1 MKKKSIIVTGGS
13 GFIGTN
19 LVNFLIKNKGYNIY
33 NIDTLNY
40 CSVPEK
46 IKNINE
52 KNYFFIKLNLS
63 NFSELTKII
72 KKINPIYI
80 FHLAAN
86 SHVDRSIDNPL
97 KFINENILSTTT
109 LYSSLVNL
117 IKKKKIK
124 LKKIIYLSTDEVYGS
139 VDKPSSEENKLNP
152 NSPYSASKASTDL
165 ISRSFLKT
173 FNLPIIIA
181 RASNNFGP
189 FQFSEK
195 FIPNIISKF
204 KKNKK
209 IDIYGDG
216 KNIREWIPVNYT
228 CKALIFLMNKG
239 KLGEI
244 YNIGSNNRVT
254 NLKLFKALE
263 KIFSKYKKIKKN
275 FYNFVKDRPGHDLKY
290 LLNSNKLR
298 KLGFNE
304 NYNFES
310 ELKNTL
316 FWYINNNK
324 WLVHCERIY
333 QGQRIGLQKKIK

>member
-19 LVNFLIKNKGYNIY
+19 LVNFLIKNKEYNVY
-33 NIDTLNY
+33 NIDVLNY

-46 IKNINE
+46 IKNIN
-52 KNYFFIKLNLS
+52 KNNYFFIKLNLS

-72 KKINPIYI
+72 KKVNPIYI

-117 IKKKKIK
+117 IKEKKIK

-139 VDKPSSEENKLNP
+139 VDKASSEENKLNP

-165 ISRSFLKT
+165 ISRSFFKT

-195 FIPNIISKF
+195 FIPNILSKF
-204 KKNKK
+204 LKDKK

-216 KNIREWIPVNYT
+216 KNVREWIPVSYT
-228 CKALIFLMNKG
+228 CKALIFLMKKG
-239 KLGEI
+239 NLGEI

-254 NLKLFKALE
+254 NLKLFKTLE
-263 KIFSKYKKIKKN
+263 KMFFKYKKIKRN
-275 FYNFVKDRPGHDLKY
+275 FYSFVKDRPGHDLKY

-298 KLGFNE
+298 RIGYNE
-304 NYNFES
+304 NYNFEL
-310 ELKNTL
+310 ELKKTV

-324 WLVHCERIY
+324 WLIHCEKNY
-333 QGQRIGLQKKIK
+333 QGQRIGLQKK